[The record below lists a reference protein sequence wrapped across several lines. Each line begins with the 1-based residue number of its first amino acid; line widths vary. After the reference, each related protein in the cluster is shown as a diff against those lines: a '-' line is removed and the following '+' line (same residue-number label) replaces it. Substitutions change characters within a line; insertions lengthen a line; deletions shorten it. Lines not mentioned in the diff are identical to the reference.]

1 MVGARGFEPP
11 ASWSRTRRSTKLSH
25 APNLQCSGSLAPRT
39 TESRTSPEWYDRAL
53 TATVP
58 TRPSTWYTQLWV
70 QVLAAMLAGIL
81 LGTFQPSAGAR
92 LQPLGDAFIKAIRM
106 LIAPIVFCT
115 VVHGIARMTDIARV
129 GRVAIK
135 AIVYFEVLTSVAL
148 VVGLVAVNLLQ
159 PGRGMNV
166 DLSRIDTSA
175 VQTYVTQ
182 TQNQTAVQFL
192 MNIIPQTF
200 IGAFAEGNV
209 LQVLLISVL
218 TGFSLTRLGERAR
231 PFVDIVETASRMLF
245 AVVGIVMWAA
255 PLAAFGSIAFTVGRF
270 GAGSLVSLGKLLGGF
285 YLTCVIFVFGAL
297 WPICGW
303 CGFSLLKLIRYIREE
318 LLIVFATTSS
328 ETVLPRMIAR
338 LEELGCE
345 ESVVGL
351 VIPAGYSFNLDGTCL
366 YLATATVFLAQATNT
381 PLGIAQQIGLLAVLL
396 LTSKGAAGVAGAA
409 FVVLAATLS
418 TAGTIPVA
426 SVALVLGIHRLMSEG
441 LTPTNLIGNAVAT
454 IVVAKWEHALDEDR
468 LHRVLD
474 RRPFIPAAARRAEST
489 IP

>member
-1 MVGARGFEPP
+1 LTTA
-11 ASWSRTRRSTKLSH
+11 
-25 APNLQCSGSLAPRT
+25 APIRPR
-39 TESRTSPEWYDRAL
+39 A
-53 TATVP
+53 
-58 TRPSTWYTQLWV
+58 WYTQLWV
-70 QVLAAMLAGIL
+70 HVLLAMLAGIL
-81 LGTFQPSAGAR
+81 LGIFRPGLGAQM
-92 LQPLGDAFIKAIRM
+92 QPLGDAFIKAIRM
-106 LIAPIVFCT
+106 LIAPIIFCT

-135 AIVYFEVLTSVAL
+135 AIVYFEVLTTVAL
-148 VVGLVAVNLLQ
+148 IVGLAAVNLLQ
-159 PGRGMNV
+159 PGKGMNV
-166 DLSRIDTSA
+166 DLSHVDTSA
-175 VQTYVTQ
+175 LKPYVTG
-182 TQNQTAVQFL
+182 TQNQTATQFL
-192 MNIIPQTF
+192 LNIIPQTF
-200 IGAFAEGNV
+200 FGAFAEGNV

-218 TGFSLTRLGERAR
+218 TGFALTRLGNRAR
-231 PFVDIVETASRMLF
+231 SVLDVVEAASRMLF

-255 PLAAFGSIAFTVGRF
+255 PLGAFGAIAFTTGRF

-285 YLTCVIFVFGAL
+285 YLTCLIFVFGVL
-297 WPICGW
+297 WPVSAW

-338 LEELGCE
+338 LEDLGCE

-381 PLGIAQQIGLLAVLL
+381 PLGLAQQVGLLAVLL

-454 IVVAKWEHALDEDR
+454 IVVAKWENALDEDQ

-474 RRPFIPAAARRAEST
+474 RRGSILAGDRTTESVIP
-489 IP
+489 